1 MLQYSWDKQVE
12 TWVKKSG
19 ILGGAGK
26 DPTVISPKL
35 YRRRFWWAGLV
46 GWLAGCGAD
55 AGGQGAE
62 ASRQRQHVHVPALLQ
77 VHCWTLVA
85 LLCEAGEERP
95 STQIFHPSLPCV
107 SSATLPTFFP
117 QDCHVILSDRCPRLG
132 AARGAAGPG
141 CSVTPLWLPASLWPH
156 IDPP

>member
-1 MLQYSWDKQVE
+1 M
-12 TWVKKSG
+12 KKSG

-26 DPTVISPKL
+26 DPTVISPKQ
-35 YRRRFWWAGLV
+35 YSRRFRWAGLV